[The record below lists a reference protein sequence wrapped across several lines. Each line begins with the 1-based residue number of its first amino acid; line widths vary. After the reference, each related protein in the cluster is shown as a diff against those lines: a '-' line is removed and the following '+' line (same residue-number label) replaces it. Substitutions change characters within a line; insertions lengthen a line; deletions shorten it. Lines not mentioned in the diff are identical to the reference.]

1 MIDRFAFNV
10 GRGRPAAARRDAGQR
25 PTPLARPAATAVAG
39 AGRRTAA
46 AAASRPDW
54 AWRGLLGFTAVLFIR
69 PQEQF
74 PQLASLHLAEMFA
87 IVGILGMVIGR
98 AARGQT
104 IVRLTP
110 EVIGVCAFG
119 AAMLASMPTSFWPGG
134 SVGVFLDIYVKLLL
148 IFVLLAATL
157 DRPERLDQLTF
168 LVVVFSGYIALRAVV
183 DGMRGTNLVEGGR
196 VAGSVRGIFGNPN
209 DLALNMVVFLP
220 FALVWFFR
228 ERAPL
233 LRRGIAGVC
242 ALLMLATIVFT
253 RSRGGA
259 LGLAAMVMVLALG
272 SLRLK
277 PAIAAATLAAVILA
291 APLAPSSF
299 WERMESIADAQ
310 KDATGSRQARL
321 DLMKEAWTVFIDH
334 PIVGIGLGQF
344 VNYDPTGRREAWNVT
359 HNALLQVATELGVVG
374 LAPFV
379 FLIASG
385 ARAAL
390 ETRRRVV
397 QGRPSPGRGRRGGRA
412 AGGEPEPDERLV
424 AAAAAVG
431 PSLVGWFVCALFASV
446 ALNWTL
452 YYVLAITAAARDVSR
467 IEQPSPERVAA

>member
-1 MIDRFAFNV
+1 MPP
-10 GRGRPAAARRDAGQR
+10 G
-25 PTPLARPAATAVAG
+25 ARPWCA
-39 AGRRTAA
+39 
-46 AAASRPDW
+46 
-54 AWRGLLGFTAVLFIR
+54 
-69 PQEQF
+69 
-74 PQLASLHLAEMFA
+74 
-87 IVGILGMVIGR
+87 
-98 AARGQT
+98 
-104 IVRLTP
+104 LTP

-119 AAMLASMPTSFWPGG
+119 AAMLAGMPTSFWPGG

-183 DGMRGTNLVEGGR
+183 DGVRGTNLVEGGR
-196 VAGSVRGIFGNPN
+196 VGGSVRGIFGNPN

-220 FALVWFFR
+220 FALVWLFR
-228 ERAPL
+228 EHASL
-233 LRRGIAGVC
+233 LRRGIAGLC
-242 ALLMLATIVFT
+242 AVLMLATIVFT

-259 LGLAAMVMVLALG
+259 LGLAAMVMVLAIG

-291 APLAPSSF
+291 APLAPGSF
-299 WERMESIADAQ
+299 WERMESIADAE

-321 DLMKEAWTVFIDH
+321 DLLKEAWNVFVDH
-334 PIVGIGLGQF
+334 PVLGIGLGQF
-344 VNYDPTGRREAWNVT
+344 VNYDPNGRREAWNVT

-374 LAPFV
+374 LAPFL
-379 FLIASG
+379 FLLVSG

-390 ETRRRVV
+390 EARWHALRGTAA
-397 QGRPSPGRGRRGGRA
+397 SGRRGGGPGTP
-412 AGGEPEPDERLV
+412 AGTPMRDERLV
-424 AAAAAVG
+424 AAATAVG

-452 YYVLAITAAARDVSR
+452 YYVLAITAAARDIAR
-467 IEQPSPERVAA
+467 REQAELERVAA